1 MKKEISIVI
10 PARNEEESLNRLLRK
25 FKKYKNYYKEIII
38 VDGKSTDQ
46 TIQISKKHKCT
57 VIKQRGLGYGDAI
70 IKGVNHVETKYF
82 IVFDADGSKDPIY
95 IKDFYSKMMKEKV
108 DIVFA
113 ERYGVNAGSL
123 DDTALTYIGNRI
135 FTILGKIFFGLK
147 LNDILH
153 TFFLCEVKK
162 FKKLKFKYKNFA
174 FCVEFP
180 INAKRDN
187 FIFSSIPTIERKRY
201 DGIPKVRSFID
212 GAIIL
217 SGMINLFFK
226 R

>member
-10 PARNEEESLNRLLRK
+10 PARNEEESLNKLLKK
-25 FKKYKNYYKEIII
+25 FKKYKNFYKEIII

-46 TIQISKKHKCT
+46 TIQISKKYQCK
-57 VIKQRGLGYGDAI
+57 VVKQKGLGYGDAI
-70 IKGVNHVETKYF
+70 IKGVNHVKTKYF

-123 DDTALTYIGNRI
+123 DDTVLTYIGNRI
-135 FTILGKIFFGLK
+135 FTILGKIFFNLK

-180 INAKRDN
+180 INAKRNN
-187 FIFSSIPTIERKRY
+187 FLFSSIPTIERKRY
-201 DGIPKVRSFID
+201 DGVPKVRSFID